1 MLAAVGFAIVE
12 SLVTIWSAP
21 SSGLVLARALLAQP
35 AQLYCAA
42 LWGYALGSGRGARG
56 RWFSLAWLLSM
67 VLHAVYDHIVFGRGP
82 ALLVLTVP
90 LLAAGTI
97 LGWGALKDL
106 GSVRATTS
114 DRGPMSLRRVEPPSL
129 AMMRKAL
136 RRSDRPLLLHWIAVG
151 ALVTIGVMLASLS
164 GAVYLGHRVG
174 VDFAMADEADVRSS
188 GPIVL
193 LASAVLLAFPISGYL
208 VARASAATSVL
219 EPAMG
224 AGLAIV
230 AVIAALSITAPI
242 SVVFALAVAPIAFA
256 LACGGA
262 WIGMEH

>member
-1 MLAAVGFAIVE
+1 MGFERQPERQPIVGIVKVHAAD
-12 SLVTIWSAP
+12 VTNTLKAVQQRITVNMERFGSAGQVAEMFKE
-21 SSGLVLARALLAQP
+21 GLQRFQ
-35 AQLYCAA
+35 Q
-42 LWGYALGSGRGARG
+42 
-56 RWFSLAWLLSM
+56 F
-67 VLHAVYDHIVFGRGP
+67 
-82 ALLVLTVP
+82 
-90 LLAAGTI
+90 
-97 LGWGALKDL
+97 
-106 GSVRATTS
+106 
-114 DRGPMSLRRVEPPSL
+114 
-129 AMMRKAL
+129 
-136 RRSDRPLLLHWIAVG
+136 G

-174 VDFAMADEADVRSS
+174 LDFAMADEADVRSS

-193 LASAVLLAFPISGYL
+193 LASAVLVAFPISGYL